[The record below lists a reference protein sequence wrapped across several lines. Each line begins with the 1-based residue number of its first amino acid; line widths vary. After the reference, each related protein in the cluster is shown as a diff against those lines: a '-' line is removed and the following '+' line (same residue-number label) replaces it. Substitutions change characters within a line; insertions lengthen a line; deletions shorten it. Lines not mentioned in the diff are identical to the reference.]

1 MIVNTTVGSVKL
13 KIDTKEIDKNFNKAQ
28 VYLDNRVLMDS
39 SAHTPKQTNVLRA
52 SGIKHTRLGSGTVC
66 WNTPY
71 AHYQYEGRA
80 MVGKQSRRAWA
91 RKGEPKVYNGK
102 HLTYSQPSARA
113 KWFEVAK
120 KKFLDSWIKGV
131 KKIIGGS

>member
-1 MIVNTTVGSVKL
+1 MIVNSTVGSVKI
-13 KIDTKEIDKNFNKAQ
+13 KIDTKEFDKNFKKAQ
-28 VYLDNRVLMDS
+28 AYLDNRVLTDS
-39 SAHTPKQTNVLRA
+39 NAHAPKRVGSLRD
-52 SGIKHTRLGSGTVC
+52 SGLEHTRLGSGTVC
-66 WNTPY
+66 WSTPY

-91 RKGEPKVYNGK
+91 HKREPKVYNGK

-120 KKFLDSWIKGV
+120 KKFLDSWVKGV